1 MKILKKNK
9 TTNEELLKI
18 KEQKGLIKTKR
29 ITTTKDLD

>member
-18 KEQKGLIKTKR
+18 KEQTGLIKTKR